1 MALFGKAKVADALV
15 ADAAPVIEVTPELR
29 VTVVAIAPLS
39 EGDGKYEIG
48 QKFTTSESRARRL
61 IELNLVRPFDAS
73 APPPPR
79 LASAKAAANDGYTK
93 LNICT
98 REVSQAEREVEN
110 AKQRV
115 VETETSIAQA
125 ADLSAVKTHQAAL
138 TDALTNLEASRRLL
152 ANAKS
157 RATQAQHAEADAQ
170 RTLRQ
175 IENRIAELTGA
186 LIPSARKAVER
197 QEKEIADL
205 EQKISFL
212 QDSGIRNAQAEV
224 AKLQAELAFLE

>member
-1 MALFGKAKVADALV
+1 MALFTKTRTESAPVADPT
-15 ADAAPVIEVTPELR
+15 PVIEVAREQP

-39 EGDGKYEIG
+39 ERDGRYEIG
-48 QKFTTSESRARRL
+48 QKFTTTESRARRL

-79 LASAKAAANDGYTK
+79 LASAKAAVNEAYERRK
-93 LNICT
+93 ICT
-98 REVSQAEREVEN
+98 REISQAEREVEN

-115 VETETSIAQA
+115 VETETAIAQA
-125 ADLSAVKTHQAAL
+125 ADLSAVKTHQTSL

-186 LIPSARKAVER
+186 LIPSARKAVEQQQ
-197 QEKEIADL
+197 QEITA
-205 EQKISFL
+205 L
-212 QDSGIRNAQAEV
+212 QRKVEYIRDSGIRNAEAEV
-224 AKLQAELAFLE
+224 GKLQAELSFLE